1 MKWINIECIVY
12 EIGEILAEGG
22 CCLVA
27 WEKTTKPK
35 SQGGLSIIDL
45 RANNIALLIKFL
57 HKFYN
62 KANLPW
68 MHLTWADF
76 YSRHVPPRHRKKVGS
91 FWWSDIISIL
101 DHFFIMAACE
111 AQEKR
116 HILFLEGYLEPRNFV
131 VEISTIVLICPK

>member
-1 MKWINIECIVY
+1 
-12 EIGEILAEGG
+12 
-22 CCLVA
+22 
-27 WEKTTKPK
+27 
-35 SQGGLSIIDL
+35 
-45 RANNIALLIKFL
+45 
-57 HKFYN
+57 
-62 KANLPW
+62 

-91 FWWSDIISIL
+91 FWWRDIISIL
-101 DHFFIMAACE
+101 DHFFIMATYE